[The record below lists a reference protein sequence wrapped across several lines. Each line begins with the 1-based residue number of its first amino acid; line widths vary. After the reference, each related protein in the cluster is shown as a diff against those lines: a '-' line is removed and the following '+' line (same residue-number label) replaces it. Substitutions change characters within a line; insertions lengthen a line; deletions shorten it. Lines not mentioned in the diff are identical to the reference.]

1 MFEYE
6 RLCRVGV
13 RAVLG
18 FCLRSEIGL
27 LIVLRLV
34 SLKNVEL
41 QLLKYHK
48 LGMPPKSKKKTKVSL
63 ERMLLEPIPETPL
76 P

>member
-1 MFEYE
+1 MFGYE
-6 RLCRVGV
+6 CLCRADAN
-13 RAVLG
+13 AVQL
-18 FCLRSEIGL
+18 FYLQIEIYRLNVLRSI
-27 LIVLRLV
+27 
-34 SLKNVEL
+34 SFKNVKL

-63 ERMLLEPIPETPL
+63 ERMLLEPIPETPV